1 MLSSKLAVNRVVVDT
16 NVLIGALIG
25 RLGYN
30 RQAIR
35 ACFDG
40 RFKPLV
46 GQALFLEYEDVMG
59 REALVRNCPLSPAA
73 RREFF
78 AAFLIVSEWV
88 QDYDSWR
95 ANLMDEA
102 DNHVVELAVA
112 GGARTIVTNNIR
124 DFRRAE
130 LRFPSIL
137 TVTPRELMEDLR

>member
-1 MLSSKLAVNRVVVDT
+1 MIDT

-40 RFKPLV
+40 RLKPLV

-59 REALVRNCPLSPAA
+59 RKALVRNCPLSPAE
-73 RREFF
+73 RQEFF
-78 AAFLIVSEWV
+78 AAFLSMCEWV
-88 QDYDSWR
+88 QVYYSWR
-95 ANLMDEA
+95 PNLMDEA
-102 DNHVVELAVA
+102 DNHIVELAVA
-112 GGARTIVTNNIR
+112 GGARMIVTNNIR

-137 TVTPRELMEDLR
+137 TMTPRELMEDLQ